1 MNNTLEEGLLHLT
14 YDNDLHEGSLY
25 QHFWCVGVW
34 NITVNWYLLCVW
46 IYFITCVTSK
56 TLKMQKAVN
65 LLIAA
70 CVQVFYEQNPRF
82 RYLKCNQNT
91 FMKIEN
97 VNGGF

>member
-1 MNNTLEEGLLHLT
+1 
-14 YDNDLHEGSLY
+14 
-25 QHFWCVGVW
+25 
-34 NITVNWYLLCVW
+34 
-46 IYFITCVTSK
+46 
-56 TLKMQKAVN
+56 MQKAVN

-82 RYLKCNQNT
+82 RYLMCNQDT